1 MGKKTI
7 FERTTVKANDQVSLK
22 RMLEPLRRLSVST
35 GHQDLRSVARIQV
48 KQLLSKLK
56 EVTFPYPLNQ
66 MQ

>member
-22 RMLEPLRRLSVST
+22 RMLEPLRRLSVSK
-35 GHQDLRSVARIQV
+35 GQDLRSVARIQV